1 MMKKNSER
9 NAAIRFMKKL
19 FILFIPFIALLAV
32 YFLDDPFMVLKNYER
47 YDQTPVVLNEGHVGW
62 QMYLNNRDTIPIDSY
77 IMGNSCTMAYQ
88 CHEWEKYLHG
98 GRAVRLFGN
107 AESLAAVCLK
117 LKALDKAGA
126 TIKNLLL
133 IIDKESLHNDR
144 CLTGHS
150 NILPPAISG
159 ISSFK
164 FQKEFCQA
172 FFYPNFLFPYLDYK
186 LFHTY
191 RPYMKGVINP
201 YGSTRNPVTND
212 VLNPREKM
220 IKEEGDKYWENRKG
234 EFTKEKMK
242 NYRDGKYREA
252 PQVLREKQ
260 INLLQEIKWICR
272 KHDTDVKIIISPD
285 YLQVNINPADVKT
298 LKRFFGK
305 RNVFDFTGI
314 NEYTEDIHNYYEPG
328 HYRPALGKR
337 LMERYMNLISCHRT
351 PNLRHLPA
359 RERYR
364 NARSSQGRL
373 PHTTRSLHLQGTAF
387 PDALR
392 PAGWL

>member
-150 NILPPAISG
+150 LS
-159 ISSFK
+159 
-164 FQKEFCQA
+164 
-172 FFYPNFLFPYLDYK
+172 L
-186 LFHTY
+186 
-191 RPYMKGVINP
+191 
-201 YGSTRNPVTND
+201 
-212 VLNPREKM
+212 
-220 IKEEGDKYWENRKG
+220 
-234 EFTKEKMK
+234 
-242 NYRDGKYREA
+242 
-252 PQVLREKQ
+252 
-260 INLLQEIKWICR
+260 
-272 KHDTDVKIIISPD
+272 
-285 YLQVNINPADVKT
+285 
-298 LKRFFGK
+298 
-305 RNVFDFTGI
+305 
-314 NEYTEDIHNYYEPG
+314 IH
-328 HYRPALGKR
+328 
-337 LMERYMNLISCHRT
+337 I
-351 PNLRHLPA
+351 
-359 RERYR
+359 
-364 NARSSQGRL
+364 
-373 PHTTRSLHLQGTAF
+373 
-387 PDALR
+387 
-392 PAGWL
+392 

>member
-47 YDQTPVVLNEGHVGW
+47 YDQTPVVLNEGYVGW

-126 TIKNLLL
+126 TN
-133 IIDKESLHNDR
+133 
-144 CLTGHS
+144 
-150 NILPPAISG
+150 
-159 ISSFK
+159 
-164 FQKEFCQA
+164 
-172 FFYPNFLFPYLDYK
+172 YK

-191 RPYMKGVINP
+191 RPYMKGIINP

-260 INLLQEIKWICR
+260 ISLLQEIKWICR
-272 KHDTDVKIIISPD
+272 KHNTDVKIIISPD

-314 NEYTEDIHNYYEPG
+314 NEYTKDIHNYYEPG

-337 LMERYMNLISCHRT
+337 LMEKIYEPYILS
-351 PNLRHLPA
+351 PNAKSPA
-359 RERYR
+359 
-364 NARSSQGRL
+364 SPS
-373 PHTTRSLHLQGTAF
+373 PGTI
-387 PDALR
+387 
-392 PAGWL
+392 

>member
-133 IIDKESLHNDR
+133 IIA
-144 CLTGHS
+144 HS
-150 NILPPAISG
+150 TFPLPAPRHIGNKQLQVSEGILPSLLLPELSLPLSG
-159 ISSFK
+159 L
-164 FQKEFCQA
+164 QA
-172 FFYPNFLFPYLDYK
+172 VPYLSPLHERGYK
-186 LFHTY
+186 PLWLH
-191 RPYMKGVINP
+191 PK
-201 YGSTRNPVTND
+201 
-212 VLNPREKM
+212 
-220 IKEEGDKYWENRKG
+220 
-234 EFTKEKMK
+234 
-242 NYRDGKYREA
+242 
-252 PQVLREKQ
+252 
-260 INLLQEIKWICR
+260 
-272 KHDTDVKIIISPD
+272 
-285 YLQVNINPADVKT
+285 
-298 LKRFFGK
+298 
-305 RNVFDFTGI
+305 
-314 NEYTEDIHNYYEPG
+314 PG
-328 HYRPALGKR
+328 
-337 LMERYMNLISCHRT
+337 N
-351 PNLRHLPA
+351 
-359 RERYR
+359 
-364 NARSSQGRL
+364 Q
-373 PHTTRSLHLQGTAF
+373 
-387 PDALR
+387 
-392 PAGWL
+392 

>member
-133 IIDKESLHNDR
+133 IIDKELPHR
-144 CLTGHS
+144 TFQHS
-150 NILPPAISG
+150 AARHIGNKQLQVPEGILPSLLLPELSPPLSG
-159 ISSFK
+159 L
-164 FQKEFCQA
+164 QA
-172 FFYPNFLFPYLDYK
+172 VPHLSPL
-186 LFHTY
+186 HE
-191 RPYMKGVINP
+191 R
-201 YGSTRNPVTND
+201 
-212 VLNPREKM
+212 
-220 IKEEGDKYWENRKG
+220 GDKSLWLHPK
-234 EFTKEKMK
+234 
-242 NYRDGKYREA
+242 
-252 PQVLREKQ
+252 
-260 INLLQEIKWICR
+260 
-272 KHDTDVKIIISPD
+272 
-285 YLQVNINPADVKT
+285 
-298 LKRFFGK
+298 
-305 RNVFDFTGI
+305 
-314 NEYTEDIHNYYEPG
+314 PG
-328 HYRPALGKR
+328 
-337 LMERYMNLISCHRT
+337 N
-351 PNLRHLPA
+351 
-359 RERYR
+359 
-364 NARSSQGRL
+364 Q
-373 PHTTRSLHLQGTAF
+373 
-387 PDALR
+387 
-392 PAGWL
+392 

>member
-159 ISSFK
+159 ISNFK

-337 LMERYMNLISCHRT
+337 LMEKIYEPYILS
-351 PNLRHLPA
+351 PK
-359 RERYR
+359 
-364 NARSSQGRL
+364 ARSPAS
-373 PHTTRSLHLQGTAF
+373 PSPGTI
-387 PDALR
+387 
-392 PAGWL
+392 

>member
-144 CLTGHS
+144 CLDRTFQHS
-150 NILPPAISG
+150 AARHIGNKQLQVPEGILPSLLLPELSPPLSG
-159 ISSFK
+159 L
-164 FQKEFCQA
+164 QA
-172 FFYPNFLFPYLDYK
+172 VPHLSPL
-186 LFHTY
+186 HE
-191 RPYMKGVINP
+191 R
-201 YGSTRNPVTND
+201 
-212 VLNPREKM
+212 
-220 IKEEGDKYWENRKG
+220 GDKSLWLHPK
-234 EFTKEKMK
+234 
-242 NYRDGKYREA
+242 
-252 PQVLREKQ
+252 
-260 INLLQEIKWICR
+260 
-272 KHDTDVKIIISPD
+272 
-285 YLQVNINPADVKT
+285 
-298 LKRFFGK
+298 
-305 RNVFDFTGI
+305 
-314 NEYTEDIHNYYEPG
+314 PG
-328 HYRPALGKR
+328 
-337 LMERYMNLISCHRT
+337 N
-351 PNLRHLPA
+351 
-359 RERYR
+359 
-364 NARSSQGRL
+364 Q
-373 PHTTRSLHLQGTAF
+373 
-387 PDALR
+387 
-392 PAGWL
+392 

>member
-150 NILPPAISG
+150 AARHIGNKQLQVSEGILPSLLLPELSLPLSG
-159 ISSFK
+159 L
-164 FQKEFCQA
+164 QA
-172 FFYPNFLFPYLDYK
+172 VPYLSPLHERGYK
-186 LFHTY
+186 PLWLH
-191 RPYMKGVINP
+191 PK
-201 YGSTRNPVTND
+201 
-212 VLNPREKM
+212 
-220 IKEEGDKYWENRKG
+220 
-234 EFTKEKMK
+234 
-242 NYRDGKYREA
+242 
-252 PQVLREKQ
+252 
-260 INLLQEIKWICR
+260 
-272 KHDTDVKIIISPD
+272 
-285 YLQVNINPADVKT
+285 
-298 LKRFFGK
+298 
-305 RNVFDFTGI
+305 
-314 NEYTEDIHNYYEPG
+314 PG
-328 HYRPALGKR
+328 
-337 LMERYMNLISCHRT
+337 N
-351 PNLRHLPA
+351 
-359 RERYR
+359 
-364 NARSSQGRL
+364 Q
-373 PHTTRSLHLQGTAF
+373 
-387 PDALR
+387 
-392 PAGWL
+392 

>member
-144 CLTGHS
+144 SLAGHTS
-150 NILPPAISG
+150 ARHIGNMLLHVSVGILPSLLLPELSLPLSG
-159 ISSFK
+159 L
-164 FQKEFCQA
+164 QA
-172 FFYPNFLFPYLDYK
+172 VPYLSPLHERGYK
-186 LFHTY
+186 PLWLH
-191 RPYMKGVINP
+191 PK
-201 YGSTRNPVTND
+201 
-212 VLNPREKM
+212 
-220 IKEEGDKYWENRKG
+220 
-234 EFTKEKMK
+234 
-242 NYRDGKYREA
+242 
-252 PQVLREKQ
+252 
-260 INLLQEIKWICR
+260 
-272 KHDTDVKIIISPD
+272 
-285 YLQVNINPADVKT
+285 
-298 LKRFFGK
+298 
-305 RNVFDFTGI
+305 
-314 NEYTEDIHNYYEPG
+314 PG
-328 HYRPALGKR
+328 
-337 LMERYMNLISCHRT
+337 N
-351 PNLRHLPA
+351 
-359 RERYR
+359 
-364 NARSSQGRL
+364 Q
-373 PHTTRSLHLQGTAF
+373 
-387 PDALR
+387 
-392 PAGWL
+392 

>member
-47 YDQTPVVLNEGHVGW
+47 YDQTPVVLNEVRGVADVSEQPGYHPHRLLYHGKLLHYGLS
-62 QMYLNNRDTIPIDSY
+62 M
-77 IMGNSCTMAYQ
+77 
-88 CHEWEKYLHG
+88 HEWEKYLHG

-159 ISSFK
+159 ISNFK

-191 RPYMKGVINP
+191 RPYMKG
-201 YGSTRNPVTND
+201 
-212 VLNPREKM
+212 L
-220 IKEEGDKYWENRKG
+220 
-234 EFTKEKMK
+234 
-242 NYRDGKYREA
+242 
-252 PQVLREKQ
+252 
-260 INLLQEIKWICR
+260 
-272 KHDTDVKIIISPD
+272 
-285 YLQVNINPADVKT
+285 
-298 LKRFFGK
+298 
-305 RNVFDFTGI
+305 
-314 NEYTEDIHNYYEPG
+314 
-328 HYRPALGKR
+328 
-337 LMERYMNLISCHRT
+337 
-351 PNLRHLPA
+351 
-359 RERYR
+359 
-364 NARSSQGRL
+364 
-373 PHTTRSLHLQGTAF
+373 
-387 PDALR
+387 
-392 PAGWL
+392 

>member
-107 AESLAAVCLK
+107 AESLAAVYLK

-337 LMERYMNLISCHRT
+337 LMEKIYEPYILS
-351 PNLRHLPA
+351 PNAKSPA
-359 RERYR
+359 
-364 NARSSQGRL
+364 SPS
-373 PHTTRSLHLQGTAF
+373 PGTI
-387 PDALR
+387 
-392 PAGWL
+392 

>member
-1 MMKKNSER
+1 MTIKTHDEEKQRTER
-9 NAAIRFMKKL
+9 SHTFHEKL

-150 NILPPAISG
+150 NILPP
-159 ISSFK
+159 
-164 FQKEFCQA
+164 
-172 FFYPNFLFPYLDYK
+172 P
-186 LFHTY
+186 
-191 RPYMKGVINP
+191 
-201 YGSTRNPVTND
+201 
-212 VLNPREKM
+212 
-220 IKEEGDKYWENRKG
+220 
-234 EFTKEKMK
+234 
-242 NYRDGKYREA
+242 YRE
-252 PQVLREKQ
+252 
-260 INLLQEIKWICR
+260 
-272 KHDTDVKIIISPD
+272 
-285 YLQVNINPADVKT
+285 
-298 LKRFFGK
+298 
-305 RNVFDFTGI
+305 
-314 NEYTEDIHNYYEPG
+314 
-328 HYRPALGKR
+328 
-337 LMERYMNLISCHRT
+337 
-351 PNLRHLPA
+351 
-359 RERYR
+359 
-364 NARSSQGRL
+364 
-373 PHTTRSLHLQGTAF
+373 
-387 PDALR
+387 
-392 PAGWL
+392 